1 MATMTTTSPGRVAAA
16 DQTDTDPQYWADG
29 DATSP
34 VNDRPRFTHSR
45 TGLEAEAVSAVV
57 AITAGLLLSQYAQ
70 AVIDCD
76 GDPAALRVYLPDG
89 WADEAATILA
99 AVFRG

>member
-1 MATMTTTSPGRVAAA
+1 MTTTPLSPLGRVAAA
-16 DQTDTDPQYWADG
+16 DHTDTDPQYWADG

-70 AVIDCD
+70 AVIDCG